1 MVTFSLYGGLKLDGS
16 LMKPTMDFLQTLAA
30 DPTNPSLNIKTI
42 KNSVDKRVRTGRIN
56 DQFRAVLFEIKDKD
70 THHFVLVHVDSHD
83 EGIDTARRLDPARLE
98 LKANAINGI
107 TELIERTA
115 PDGVGDAAAGE
126 AGAPEVP
133 ESQRKAEEAA
143 KAAAEL
149 AETQE
154 ATGVRPIELAR
165 EDVPPR
171 TELEKHGY
179 TPAQLYTELGI
190 DESVAEML
198 FVLTRESQLTA
209 LLQGRPKWEAEAVE
223 SLVVGYTFSQVR
235 EMLDLDVDN
244 PDTSESEDARLIAG
258 LKKPAAQLEF
268 AYVEDVETDALRAVI
283 ESGDFDQWRV
293 FIHPEQRRMAEGDHK
308 GSARVFGGAGT
319 GKTVVAVHRANNLVK
334 RAGSRV
340 LLTTFTD
347 GLADGLREQ
356 MAALNP
362 SYPAAEPGQPGLC
375 VTNIDKLVHRVI
387 AEAAPSVIEEAT
399 RRVLGMPASRV
410 KPYRNDEAARVWEGL
425 LLIDA
430 SLADPLP
437 DGTTNETFL
446 QREYEAVVL
455 ANSITTKAE
464 YLKVART
471 GRGTP
476 LSRTQRKAVWTL
488 MESVMQTQAVD
499 GKLFWP
505 TMSAVGAEVLRIQ
518 REGAD
523 RAMFD
528 HVVVDEAQD
537 FNAGHWR
544 FLRACVDPGANDIF
558 LAEDS
563 HQRIYGQPLTLSR
576 FGISTRGRASRKLT
590 LNYRTTKQNLD
601 YALRILDGAGEFTD
615 ADGEIDTTFGY
626 RSARTGPNPQLALC
640 DTSDEEFDAA
650 AHYITKWQDSPEI
663 KNPRIGVMCR
673 TRGQLSRIVAG
684 LADHGIDAV
693 QTKNATQPPSD
704 KVAVMTMHG
713 AKGME
718 FTHAIL
724 MGVGRDILPQR
735 FRLAGL
741 TDADREA
748 TLQQER
754 SLLYVAASRA
764 RDALVITTVG
774 ERSELLPEV

>member
-42 KNSVDKRVRTGRIN
+42 NNSVDKRVRTGRIN

-83 EGIDTARRLDPARLE
+83 EGIETARRLDPARLE
-98 LKANAINGI
+98 LKANAVNGI

-115 PDGVGDAAAGE
+115 PDSDSLD
-126 AGAPEVP
+126 EVP
-133 ESQRKAEEAA
+133 ASQRKAEEAA
-143 KAAAEL
+143 REAESLAKAQEEAGITPVEPAEK
-149 AETQE
+149 EE
-154 ATGVRPIELAR
+154 
-165 EDVPPR
+165 PPR
-171 TELEKHGY
+171 AALEAHGY
-179 TPAQLYTELGI
+179 TAADLHTELGI
-190 DESVAEML
+190 DEAVAEML
-198 FVLTRESQLTA
+198 FLLDRESQLPA
-209 LLQGRPKWEAEAVE
+209 LLAGRPKWEVEAVE
-223 SLVVGYTFSQVR
+223 GLVAGYKIPDVR
-235 EMLDLDVDN
+235 EMLDLDLNRADAGA
-244 PDTSESEDARLIAG
+244 SEDARLLAG
-258 LKKPAAQLEF
+258 LQQPAAKLEF
-268 AYVEDVETDALRAVI
+268 AYVDNVDTDSLRAVI

-293 FIHPEQRRMAEGDHK
+293 FIHPEQRRMAEGEHK

-319 GKTVVAVHRANNLVK
+319 GKTVVAVHRANNLAK
-334 RAGSRV
+334 RAGARV

-347 GLADGLREQ
+347 GLAQGLREQ

-362 SYPAAEPGQPGLC
+362 AYPAAEPGEPGLC
-375 VTNIDKLVHRVI
+375 VTNIDKLVHHVI
-387 AEAAPSVIEEAT
+387 ATAAPATIEEAT

-410 KPYRNDEAARVWEGL
+410 QPYRNDEAARVWEGL
-425 LLIDA
+425 LLLDA
-430 SLADPLP
+430 NVAASLP

-446 QREYEAVVL
+446 QREYEAVIL
-455 ANSITTKAE
+455 ANAITTQAE

-476 LSRTQRKAVWTL
+476 LSRAQRKVVWKL

-518 REGAD
+518 RERSD
-523 RAMFD
+523 RALFD

-544 FLRACVDPGANDIF
+544 FLRACVDAGPNDIF

-563 HQRIYGQPLTLSR
+563 HQRIYGQPLTLSH

-590 LNYRTTKQNLD
+590 LNYRTTKENLD
-601 YALRILDGAGEFTD
+601 YALRILDGAGEFID
-615 ADGEIDTTFGY
+615 AEGEKDNTFGY
-626 RSARTGPNPQLALC
+626 RSARSGPRPQLVLC
-640 DTSDEEFDAA
+640 DTPDQEFDAA
-650 AHYITKWQDSPEI
+650 AAYIRNWLDSAVI
-663 KNPRIGVMCR
+663 KDPRIGVMCR

-693 QTKNATQPPSD
+693 QTKDAAQTSGEQ
-704 KVAVMTMHG
+704 VAVMTMHG

-718 FTHAIL
+718 FTHVIL
-724 MGVGRDILPQR
+724 MGVGHDILPQR

-741 TDADREA
+741 SEADQEA
-748 TLQQER
+748 ALQQER